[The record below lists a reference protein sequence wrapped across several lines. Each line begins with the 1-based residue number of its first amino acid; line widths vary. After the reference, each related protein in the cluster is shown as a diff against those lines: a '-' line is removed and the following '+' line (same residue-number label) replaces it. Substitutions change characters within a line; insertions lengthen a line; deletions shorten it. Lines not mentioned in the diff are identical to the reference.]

1 MLILILVSILKT
13 VLNIAF
19 RAIAVAGA
27 RSCGWWLMGALWGL
41 LLQGVVAPVQWTM
54 AKRRA
59 SSRAAGRVMED
70 KEDREG
76 KTPAGTRL
84 LI

>member
-1 MLILILVSILKT
+1 MVLLILILVSILRT

-27 RSCGWWLMGALWGL
+27 RSCGWWLMGALWGP
-41 LLQGVVAPVQWTM
+41 LLQGVVVPVQWTM

-59 SSRAAGRVMED
+59 ISGAAGQD
-70 KEDREG
+70 KEDRG
-76 KTPAGTRL
+76 GSTPAGKGC
-84 LI
+84 